1 MFQIRSFLLTIT
13 FSSAFC
19 GQLLYGQED
28 ALKNRAEI
36 PKDLLGD
43 PHVREELGIN
53 DFTAPSIQRIFE
65 DLEQLAPLPVDKIKH
80 TLPERMPLDRANL
93 AIEIGYLIAEGFLA
107 VQNGNMDR
115 IPPLAKELNRYGRA
129 LGAGERVN
137 RHAASLLDNA
147 KQNNIEQLKQEL
159 SATQQDVEI
168 ELVLLRDAD
177 LAHLISFG
185 GWIRALEVAALA
197 VESDFNEETA
207 GQLFREDVADYYEY
221 SLGSLDPRVAEREE
235 FVSMRRLTAI
245 LRQAMSIPVDQEPTE
260 AAVRMIAETSQQLAK
275 AALTR
280 Q

>member
-1 MFQIRSFLLTIT
+1 MTLRSLSLSILA
-13 FSSAFC
+13 SASLFA
-19 GQLLYGQED
+19 QED
-28 ALKNRAEI
+28 ALKNRGEI

-43 PHVREELGIN
+43 PHFREELGIN
-53 DFTAPSIQRIFE
+53 HFTAPSIQRIFE

-80 TLPERMPLDRANL
+80 ELPDRMPLDRANL

-107 VQNGNMDR
+107 VQNSNMEA
-115 IPPLAKELNRYGRA
+115 IPELAKELNRYGKA

-147 KQNNIEQLKQEL
+147 KQKNIEQLKAEL
-159 SATQQDVEI
+159 AATQQDVEI

-197 VESDFNEETA
+197 VEQDFSEETA
-207 GQLFREDVADYYEY
+207 GQLFREDVADYYEF
-221 SLGSLDPRVAEREE
+221 SLQSLDPRVAKREE
-235 FVSMRRLTAI
+235 FVSMRRMTSI
-245 LRQAMSIPVDQEPTE
+245 LRQAMSIPEDQEPTE
-260 AAVRMIAETSQQLAK
+260 AAVKTISETAQQLAK

-280 Q
+280 H